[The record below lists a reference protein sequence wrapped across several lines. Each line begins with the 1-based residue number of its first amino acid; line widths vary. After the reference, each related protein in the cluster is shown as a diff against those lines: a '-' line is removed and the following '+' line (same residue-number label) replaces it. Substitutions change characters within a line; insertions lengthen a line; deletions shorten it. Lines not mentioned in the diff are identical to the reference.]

1 MSRLKRLATVLRA
14 GVALSG
20 ALAAAQ
26 SGLAASPTDA
36 EIAYLMKQLK
46 ASSCQF
52 DRNGSVHNADEAVSH
67 LQKKHAYMSSR
78 VQQMTTEAFITE
90 AASQSSISGQ
100 PYWVRC
106 PGQLPMESKTWL
118 MRELARYRAA
128 AKAESAPV
136 SNSPAK

>member
-1 MSRLKRLATVLRA
+1 MRRLKRLAIILRT

-20 ALAAAQ
+20 VFAAAQ
-26 SGLAASPTDA
+26 PSLAANPTDA

-67 LQKKHAYMSSR
+67 LQKKQAYMSSR

-118 MRELARYRAA
+118 MRELTRYRAA
-128 AKAESAPV
+128 VKAESAPV